1 MKENYT
7 CLRAFILRILLNS
20 DLDSLFKNIFKY
32 LGKTYDLDFLVL
44 MTVTIIIMS
53 VILLLITTDRNSS
66 FIF

>member
-32 LGKTYDLDFLVL
+32 LGKTYHLDFLLL
-44 MTVTIIIMS
+44 MIVTIIIRS

>member
-7 CLRAFILRILLNS
+7 CLRAFIFRILLNS